1 MIAILILNW
10 NGWKDTIE
18 CLKSIKQMDYKD
30 YFVVL
35 GDNGST
41 NESMSEITSFC
52 KDEKIVIKP
61 EELYEENL
69 KEVCPGDVIL
79 YDLKT
84 NNGFAKGNNLMIK
97 YSKRFNPDYYLLL
110 NNDTEVCPN
119 FMNVLLSFHD
129 NHPEYDVLT
138 PLIPFYYDKEKAWN
152 GGGKLFWGFRK
163 YNYAER
169 PLSEIKEKEFI
180 KCSFITGCAL
190 FFTKKC
196 LKPDGKLFTEAFF
209 FGEEDFELAL
219 RFREE
224 GIKQACVL
232 DSVIYHKV
240 GTSSGGYSNK
250 GKIFIHYLNRYINL
264 RHHLNRI
271 SFEIWRRVNN
281 LYITHLLNGK
291 FPKSEIKEFIKEL
304 NTECYRHEGVSK
316 EYFETKLGITS

>member
-110 NNDTEVCPN
+110 NNDTEVVPN
-119 FMNVLLSFHD
+119 FLKHLIDFKNNYKD
-129 NHPEYDVLT
+129 YDVLST
-138 PLIPFYYDKEKAWN
+138 LILYY
-152 GGGKLFWGFRK
+152 
-163 YNYAER
+163 
-169 PLSEIKEKEFI
+169 
-180 KCSFITGCAL
+180 
-190 FFTKKC
+190 
-196 LKPDGKLFTEAFF
+196 
-209 FGEEDFELAL
+209 
-219 RFREE
+219 
-224 GIKQACVL
+224 
-232 DSVIYHKV
+232 
-240 GTSSGGYSNK
+240 
-250 GKIFIHYLNRYINL
+250 
-264 RHHLNRI
+264 
-271 SFEIWRRVNN
+271 
-281 LYITHLLNGK
+281 
-291 FPKSEIKEFIKEL
+291 
-304 NTECYRHEGVSK
+304 
-316 EYFETKLGITS
+316 

>member
-110 NNDTEVCPN
+110 NNDTEVVPN
-119 FMNVLLSFHD
+119 FLKHLIDFKNNYKD
-129 NHPEYDVLT
+129 YDVLT
-138 PLIPFYYDKEKAWN
+138 PLILYYYDKSTIWN
-152 GGGKLFWGFRK
+152 AGGKLFWGFRK
-163 YNYAER
+163 YFYSNKTLY
-169 PLSEIKEKEFI
+169 EIKEKDYLD
-180 KCSFITGCAL
+180 CTFITGCAL
-190 FFTKKC
+190 LFTNKC
-196 LKPDGKLFTEAFF
+196 LKPNGKLFSEDFF
-209 FGEEDFELAL
+209 FGEEDFELA
-219 RFREE
+219 FRLKKEN
-224 GIKQACVL
+224 IKQACVL
-232 DSVIYHKV
+232 SSIIYHKV
-240 GTSSGGYSNK
+240 GSSSKGYNNIN
-250 GKIFIHYLNRYINL
+250 KIFIHYLNRYINN
-264 RHHLNRI
+264 RHNLSRM
-271 SFEIWRRVNN
+271 SYAIWKFINN
-281 LYITHLLNGK
+281 FYVFYLLSRTNK
-291 FPKSEIKEFIKEL
+291 FKDSIHFIFEL
-304 NTECYRHEGVSK
+304 NKECKRLEYVDK
-316 EYFETKLGITS
+316 VYFEKKLMK